1 MAIFTI
7 LKSNI
12 RHGKGSF
19 TSIIILMVIVI
30 LAFTTTMSIKDNCE
44 KSISKA
50 YDSIGAGEITAALK
64 EEDLTE
70 EMLGLIKNNK
80 NVDHVTVTEGVFCDK
95 ATFEDEES
103 QVPWLM
109 RSFDSDSIKVFKE
122 NITGYIKSPEP
133 LEKGEIYVA
142 LGAGSLMHFDIGD
155 TLNMSIAGQNYA
167 LKVKGFVEDP
177 IYGMSALPSKIVYVS
192 DADLSEMREKA
203 ENAKSDDRILGKA
216 AYLNIYRSDSCSMT
230 DSEFQSVINKESSV
244 IDYSIMSMKKSS
256 AIMLNT
262 ALPDIIMNFMV
273 AFIIV
278 LIVVVMIIMGNSI
291 STSIEMNYTDL
302 GIMKSQGF
310 NDSKIKALYVLQNLI
325 AESIGCVIGLILVIP
340 LMKVFGGLF
349 QPMTSVLSSSGISLG
364 KSLLLILA
372 ILIISCIYIVWV
384 TRKVGKV
391 SPVRAITGNSESVY
405 FDSAL
410 NAPISKKNLSFSLAF
425 RQFTS
430 CKRRYAASIIVASCL
445 VFFLITIMGLANSL
459 SSKTTLEN
467 MNGLYYE
474 LTVDFKDDAPT
485 DELLEEIDKLVEN
498 DTPIEK
504 KYYMSEKTAS
514 IEGNSVNL
522 MVYKNDIDI
531 PVYKGRMPQNNNEI
545 MVSEGYVDEYS
556 PKVGDKV
563 VVSYLGKNS
572 EYIIS
577 GFCKNTYY
585 VAMNLDGSKKLGIDD
600 IDQANYNLRFPNKGD
615 GAAEAI
621 NQKYGERLEAKC
633 DTEQGGEI
641 IDTALNGIRLSITV
655 FAILFAFVTV
665 SMVCKKAF
673 IQEKTDIGIYKS
685 VGFRSSDL
693 RLQFALRFFIV
704 ATLGSVLGIL
714 LGLLFSG
721 KFVLLLLSSLD
732 IDEFPFRF
740 TPDVIL
746 IPVIAICICFFVFAY
761 IISRKVKSVEIK
773 DLVTE

>member
-19 TSIIILMVIVI
+19 TSIIILMAIVI

-325 AESIGCVIGLILVIP
+325 AESIGCVIGLMLVIP

-405 FDSAL
+405 FD
-410 NAPISKKNLSFSLAF
+410 APISKKNLSFSLAF

-714 LGLLFSG
+714 LGLLLSG